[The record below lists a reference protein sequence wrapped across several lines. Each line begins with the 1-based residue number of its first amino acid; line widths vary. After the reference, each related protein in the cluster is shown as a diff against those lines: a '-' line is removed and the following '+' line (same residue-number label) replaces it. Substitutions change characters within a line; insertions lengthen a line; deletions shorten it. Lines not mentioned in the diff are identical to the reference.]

1 MKTVKLLLFAA
12 LIGLLIVSV
21 AMAEEKASQTTAA
34 PGPTTA
40 YQAKFPVT
48 LQAGEYDLKTLI
60 IDFPQGA
67 GMPPHMHGGYVV
79 VTVLNG
85 EITLKDKGGERI
97 VKAGE
102 TWTENPGDQHSVINA
117 GATPARVVV
126 NMLLPKGA
134 ETTTIIK
141 E

>member
-1 MKTVKLLLFAA
+1 MKTVKQLLFVA
-12 LIGLLIVSV
+12 LIGVLMVSV
-21 AMAEEKASQTTAA
+21 AMAQEKAGKTAE

-40 YQAKFPVT
+40 YQAKFPIT
-48 LQAGEYDLKTLI
+48 LQGGEYDMKNII

-67 GMPPHMHGGYVV
+67 GMPTHMHGGYVL

-85 EITLKDKGGERI
+85 EMTLKEKGTERI
-97 VKAGE
+97 IKAGE
-102 TWTENPGDQHSVINA
+102 SWTENPGDLHSVVNA
-117 GATPARVVV
+117 GTAAARVVV

-141 E
+141 Q